1 VTPTVPSRI
10 LPATGEAIAEAATAI
25 RAGRL
30 VAFPT
35 ETVYGLGADATSDS
49 AVAAVFAAKDRPRF
63 NPLIVHVPGAA
74 AARAFAA
81 FDARA
86 AALAAAFW
94 PGPLTLVLPRAR
106 NCPASRLV
114 SAGLE
119 TLAVRMPDHPIALA
133 LLEACARPIA
143 APSANPSGRASPTT
157 AAHVAAMLE
166 GRVDLILDGG
176 PCRVGLESTVL
187 DLGGAAPRVLRLGAI
202 APEDIAKR
210 LGETVAD
217 ASREIVEDD
226 EERLSPGLSR
236 RHYAPTVPL
245 RLDATEVRAGEALLA
260 FGPDVPTAPGATV
273 LNLSPSGDVV
283 EAAANL
289 FTMLHALDKSGVS
302 AIAVMPIPE
311 RSLGRAIN
319 DRLRRAAAPA

>member
-1 VTPTVPSRI
+1 MSLPASPRI
-10 LPATGEAIAEAATAI
+10 LPATGEAIAEAAKAL

-35 ETVYGLGADATSDS
+35 ETVYGLGADATDDR

-74 AARAFAA
+74 AARTLAT
-81 FDARA
+81 FDPRA
-86 AALAAAFW
+86 EALAAAFW
-94 PGPLTLVLPRAR
+94 PGPLTLVLPRAHD
-106 NCPASRLV
+106 CPVSRLV

-119 TLAVRMPDHPIALA
+119 TIAVRVPDHGIARA
-133 LLEACARPIA
+133 LLKACARPIA

-157 AAHVAAMLE
+157 AAHVAALLDD
-166 GRVDLILDGG
+166 RVDLILDGG

-187 DLGGAAPRVLRLGAI
+187 DLCGAIPRVLRLGAI
-202 APEDIAKR
+202 GPEDIARR
-210 LGETVAD
+210 LGERVAD
-217 ASREIVEDD
+217 ASQEAADDD

-245 RLDATEVRAGEALLA
+245 RRNAAEVRPGEALLA
-260 FGPDVPTAPGATV
+260 FGPEVPKAPGATV
-273 LNLSPSGDVV
+273 LNLSLSGDVV

-289 FTMLHALDKSGVS
+289 FAMLHALDESGAA

-311 RSLGRAIN
+311 RGLGRAIN
-319 DRLRRAAAPA
+319 DRLRRAVAR